1 MDLGLTSRRA
11 LLLNIGGGLHTAC
24 RAALEAEGARVVDG
38 LDRDVDVV
46 VAGSRGSGPPILE
59 CESAEPLLDAW
70 EAVVDAVTTYREA
83 LPAMRERGWGRF
95 VWIGSAAARS
105 LDADDDELGAVVSLA
120 MMAAHKVVAAE
131 EGPSNI
137 IANAVLRG
145 GTATDDDVAAAVAFL
160 CSEGAGYL
168 TGVTIT
174 VDGGVGAA
182 VF

>member
-1 MDLGLTSRRA
+1 VDLGLTDRSA
-11 LLLNIGGGLHTAC
+11 LLVNVGGELRAAC
-24 RAALEAEGARVVDG
+24 RAVLEGEGARVLDQLDG
-38 LDRDVDVV
+38 DVDIV
-46 VAGSRGSGPPILE
+46 VAAPGAPGPALLD
-59 CESAEPLLDAW
+59 CESAEPLHDAW
-70 EAVVDAVTTYREA
+70 DAVVDAVSTYREA
-83 LPAMRERGWGRF
+83 LPGMRERRWGRF

-137 IANAVLRG
+137 TANAVLRG
-145 GTATDDDVAAAVAFL
+145 GVSTDDDVAAAVAFL

-174 VDGGVGAA
+174 VDGGVGSA